1 MLNKPLEG
9 VKVVDLTYF
18 VAGPGTAKILADWG
32 ADVIK
37 VEPAFGDP
45 GRGDGGRH
53 DLPRRQ

>member
-45 GRGDGGRH
+45 GRGTGARH